1 MGLNRKNLI
10 ATFGVAL
17 ALLMAMPM
25 SADAG
30 RQRTKNTIGGAL
42 IGAGVGALVGGSG
55 AVQTG
60 AIVGAIA
67 GATK

>member
-1 MGLNRKNLI
+1 MGMNRKNLI

-17 ALLMAMPM
+17 ALLMATPMP
-25 SADAG
+25 ADAN
-30 RQRTKNTIGGAL
+30 RQRAKNTIGGAV
-42 IGAGVGALVGGSG
+42 IGAGVGSLVGGSSG
-55 AVQTG
+55 ARAG